1 MLTPMTSAIILLVL
15 SVLLLVVVPA
25 MDGSKR
31 FARYIS
37 LRYTLV
43 SVFTIMAV
51 GCILNF
57 SHLADSS
64 RDIVLCG
71 ACALIVVFCALR
83 SFEKCKLFNKD
94 ATLSFKRGDM
104 EATLDYKG
112 SKPTSTEEVKDGESK

>member
-1 MLTPMTSAIILLVL
+1 MLTPMIAAIILLVVSL
-15 SVLLLVVVPA
+15 LLLVVVPA

-43 SVFTIMAV
+43 SVFTVMAL
-51 GCILNF
+51 GCILDF

-71 ACALIVVFCALR
+71 ACALVALFCIVR

-94 ATLSFKRGDM
+94 ATLSFKKGDI
-104 EATLDYKG
+104 ETTLDYKG
-112 SKPTSTEEVKDGESK
+112 SKPAEIKEVKDDESK